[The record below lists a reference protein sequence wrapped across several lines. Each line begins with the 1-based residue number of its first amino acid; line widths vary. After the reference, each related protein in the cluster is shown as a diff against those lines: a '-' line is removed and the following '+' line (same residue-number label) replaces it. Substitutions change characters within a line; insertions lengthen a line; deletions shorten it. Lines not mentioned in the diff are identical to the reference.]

1 MLADGLPIMCAIHM
15 FGNILGY
22 LSKDLGIDLGTAN
35 TLIYSRGQGVVVNEP
50 SVVAVNVRNGQI
62 LAVGHDAKAMLG
74 KTPPHV
80 QVTRPLQRGIIA
92 DFEVTEKML
101 RYFFEKLHR
110 ESSAFIPRPRVI
122 VGVPLD
128 VTEVERKAV
137 GDAVLSAGARDVHL
151 VEEPIAAAIG
161 AGMPISDPV
170 GNMIIDIGGG
180 TSEIAVISLNGVVT
194 AKSIAVAGDELNRNI
209 MQYARD
215 VFNLLLGE
223 KVAEEIKINVGSAAE
238 VTEKLETSMRGRD
251 LLSGLPREITV
262 NDAQIREALGRSV
275 RTIVD
280 HVKSILEVTPPELV
294 ADIYRRGIILTGGGA
309 LLRGIDRAI
318 SQGTGL
324 PVRLTDD
331 PLTSVVRGTGLL
343 LEDRMLLHDVELP
356 LAEVMR

>member
-1 MLADGLPIMCAIHM
+1 MR
-15 FGNILGY
+15 FGDIWGAF
-22 LSKDLGIDLGTAN
+22 SKDLGIDLGTAN
-35 TLIYSRGQGVVVNEP
+35 TLIFARGQGVVVNEP

-62 LAVGHDAKAMLG
+62 LAVGHDARAMLG

-110 ESSAFIPRPRVI
+110 ETTAFLPRPRVI

-137 GDAVLSAGARDVHL
+137 GDATLSAGAREVHL
-151 VEEPIAAAIG
+151 VEEPMAAAIG

-180 TSEIAVISLNGVVT
+180 TTEIAIISLNGVVT
-194 AKSIAVAGDELNRNI
+194 AKSVPVAGDELNRNI
-209 MQYARD
+209 IQYARD

-223 KVAEEIKINVGSAAE
+223 RVAEDIKIAIGSASDPIE
-238 VTEKLETSMRGRD
+238 PIETPMRGRD
-251 LLSGLPREITV
+251 LLSGLPREIIVT
-262 NDAQIREALGRSV
+262 DGQIREAIARSV

-294 ADIYRRGIILTGGGA
+294 ADIYRRGIVLTGGGA
-309 LLRGIDRAI
+309 LLRGMDRAI

-324 PVRLTDD
+324 PVRMTDD
-331 PLTSVVRGTGLL
+331 PLMAVVRGTGML
-343 LEDRMLLHDVELP
+343 LEDRKLLHDVELP

>member
-1 MLADGLPIMCAIHM
+1 MKLSSL
-15 FGNILGY
+15 LGY

-35 TLIYSRGQGVVVNEP
+35 TLIYSKGQGVVVNEP

-62 LAVGHDAKAMLG
+62 IAVGHDAKAMLG

-137 GDAVLSAGARDVHL
+137 GDAALSAGAREVHL
-151 VEEPIAAAIG
+151 VEEPMAAAIG

-170 GNMIIDIGGG
+170 GNMIIDVGGG
-180 TSEIAVISLNGVVT
+180 TTEIAVISLNGVVT
-194 AKSIAVAGDELNRNI
+194 AKSIPIAGDELNRNI
-209 MQYARD
+209 IQYARD
-215 VFNLLLGE
+215 VFNILLGE
-223 KVAEEIKINVGSAAE
+223 RVAEDIKTLVGSAADLTDKIE
-238 VTEKLETSMRGRD
+238 APMRGRD
-251 LLSGLPREITV
+251 LLSGLPREIIV
-262 NDAQIREALGRSV
+262 NDGQIREAIARSV
-275 RTIVD
+275 RSIVD
-280 HVKSILEVTPPELV
+280 HVKSILEITPPELV
-294 ADIYRRGIILTGGGA
+294 ADIYKRGIVLTGGGS

-331 PLTSVVRGTGLL
+331 PLMAVVRGAGVL
-343 LEDRMLLHDVELP
+343 LEDKNLLHDVELP

>member
-1 MLADGLPIMCAIHM
+1 MLNKL
-15 FGNILGY
+15 LGY

-137 GDAVLSAGARDVHL
+137 GDAALSAGAREVHL
-151 VEEPIAAAIG
+151 VEEPIASAIG

-180 TSEIAVISLNGVVT
+180 TTEIAVISLNGVVT
-194 AKSIAVAGDELNRNI
+194 AKSIATAGDELNRNI

-238 VTEKLETSMRGRD
+238 LTDKLETPMRGRD

-275 RTIVD
+275 RSVVD
-280 HVKSILEVTPPELV
+280 HVKSILEITPPELV
-294 ADIYRRGIILTGGGA
+294 ADIYRRGIVLTGGGA

-324 PVRLTDD
+324 PVRLTDE
-331 PLTSVVRGTGLL
+331 PLMAVVRGTGLL
-343 LEDRMLLHDVELP
+343 LEDKKLLHDVELP

>member
-1 MLADGLPIMCAIHM
+1 MK
-15 FGNILGY
+15 FGNVWGY
-22 LSKDLGIDLGTAN
+22 FSKDLGIDLGTAN
-35 TLIYSRGQGVVVNEP
+35 TLMFSRGQGVVVNEP
-50 SVVAVNVRNGQI
+50 SVVAVNVRNNQI

-110 ESSAFIPRPRVI
+110 ESSAFLPRPRVI
-122 VGVPLD
+122 VGVPLE

-137 GDAVLSAGARDVHL
+137 GDAALSAGAREVHL
-151 VEEPIAAAIG
+151 VEEPVAAAIG

-180 TSEIAVISLNGVVT
+180 TTEIAVISLNGVVT
-194 AKSIAVAGDELNRNI
+194 AKSVPVAGDELNRNI
-209 MQYARD
+209 IQYARD

-223 KVAEEIKINVGSAAE
+223 RVAEEIKLSVGSASDLSDAI
-238 VTEKLETSMRGRD
+238 ETPMRGRD

-262 NDAQIREALGRSV
+262 TDGQIREAMARSV
-275 RTIVD
+275 RAIVD
-280 HVKSILEVTPPELV
+280 HVKSILEITPPELV
-294 ADIYRRGIILTGGGA
+294 ADIYRRGIVLTGGGG
-309 LLRGIDRAI
+309 LLRGMDRAI
-318 SQGTGL
+318 TQGTGL
-324 PVRLTDD
+324 PVRMTDD
-331 PLTSVVRGTGLL
+331 PLMAVVRGTGML
-343 LEDRMLLHDVELP
+343 LEDSKLLRDVELP

>member
-1 MLADGLPIMCAIHM
+1 ML
-15 FGNILGY
+15 GNILGY

-35 TLIYSRGQGVVVNEP
+35 TLIHARGQGVVVNEP

-137 GDAVLSAGARDVHL
+137 GDAALSAGAREVHL

-180 TSEIAVISLNGVVT
+180 TTEIAVISLNGVVT
-194 AKSIAVAGDELNRNI
+194 AKSIPVAGDELNRNI

-223 KVAEEIKINVGSAAE
+223 KVAEDIKMNAGSAADLSD
-238 VTEKLETSMRGRD
+238 KLETSMRGRD
-251 LLSGLPREITV
+251 LLSGLPREIVV

-275 RTIVD
+275 RVIVD

-294 ADIYRRGIILTGGGA
+294 ADIYRRGIVLTGGGA

-331 PLTSVVRGTGLL
+331 PLMAVVRGTGLL
-343 LEDRMLLHDVELP
+343 LEDRVLLHDVELP

>member
-1 MLADGLPIMCAIHM
+1 MMRADYMLR
-15 FGNILGY
+15 NVWGY
-22 LSKDLGIDLGTAN
+22 FSKDLGIDLGTAN
-35 TLIYSRGQGVVVNEP
+35 TLIFSHGQGVVVNEP
-50 SVVAVNVRNGQI
+50 SVVAVNARNGQV

-110 ESSAFIPRPRVI
+110 ESSAFLPRPRVI

-137 GDAVLSAGARDVHL
+137 GDAALSAGAREVHL
-151 VEEPIAAAIG
+151 VEEPVAAAIG

-180 TSEIAVISLNGVVT
+180 TTEIAVISLNGVVT
-194 AKSIAVAGDELNRNI
+194 AKSIPIAGDELNRNI
-209 MQYARD
+209 IQYARD

-223 KVAEEIKINVGSAAE
+223 RVAEEIKISAGSASDL
-238 VTEKLETSMRGRD
+238 TDSLETPMRGRD

-262 NDAQIREALGRSV
+262 TDGQVREAMARSV
-275 RTIVD
+275 RSIVD
-280 HVKSILEVTPPELV
+280 HVKSILEITPPELV
-294 ADIYRRGIILTGGGA
+294 ADIYRRGIVLTGGGA
-309 LLRGIDRAI
+309 MLRGMDRAI
-318 SQGTGL
+318 TQGTGL
-324 PVRLTDD
+324 PVRMTDD
-331 PLTSVVRGTGLL
+331 PLLAVVRGTGML
-343 LEDRMLLHDVELP
+343 LEDRKLLHDVELP